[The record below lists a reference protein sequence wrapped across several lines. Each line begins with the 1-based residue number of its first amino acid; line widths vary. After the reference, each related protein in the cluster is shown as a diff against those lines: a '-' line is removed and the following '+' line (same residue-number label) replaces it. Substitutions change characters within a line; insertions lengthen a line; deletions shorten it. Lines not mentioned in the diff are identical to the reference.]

1 MPATPRVLITDAA
14 DLDHTIALD
23 LLAEAGIEAT
33 YLDSRDRGEILAAA
47 RQCAGIIL
55 GYASLDASMIA
66 ALPNLKVIATM
77 SAGFDMVDVQAAT
90 HAGITVCTVPSAAT
104 ADVATHAFAGIL
116 ALVRQLPRSQALAR
130 AGDWTGTGLPVP
142 PRFESLTLGL
152 VGFGRI
158 AQFLANIAE
167 PVFKEVIAY
176 DPFTPAECWPDGVRR
191 VELDELLESS
201 SVLSLHTPLTGE
213 TENLIDARALEAMP
227 AGSYLVNVARGGL
240 VDESALLEALDSGHL
255 AGAMLDVLAQ
265 EPAPANH
272 PLLSHPSAII
282 TPHTAYRSTASLRE
296 YMALPAR
303 NVIAV
308 VAGRAAE
315 TPLLIPVSSR

>member
-1 MPATPRVLITDAA
+1 MITDAA
-14 DLDHTIALD
+14 DLDHTIALN

-47 RQCAGIIL
+47 QGCAGLIL
-55 GYASLDASMIA
+55 GYASLDAHMIS
-66 ALPNLKVIATM
+66 ALPKLKVVATM

-90 HAGITVCTVPSAAT
+90 DAGITVCTVPSAAT
-104 ADVATHAFAGIL
+104 ADVATHAFAGML
-116 ALVRQLPRSQALAR
+116 ALVRQLPRSQTLAR
-130 AGDWTGTGLPVP
+130 AGDWTGAGLPVP
-142 PRFESLTLGL
+142 PRLESLTLGL

-158 AQFLANIAE
+158 AQFLANIAG

-176 DPFTPAECWPDGVRR
+176 DPFPPDECWPDGVRR
-191 VELDELLESS
+191 VELDELLAGSN
-201 SVLSLHTPLTGE
+201 VLSLHTPLTGE
-213 TENLIDARALEAMP
+213 TENLIDAKALEAMP
-227 AGSYLVNVARGGL
+227 TGSYLVNVARGGL

-272 PLLSHPSAII
+272 TLLAHPSAII
-282 TPHTAYRSTASLRE
+282 TPHTAYRSTASLHE

-308 VAGRAAE
+308 LAGKAPE
-315 TPLLIPVSSR
+315 TPLRLAAATA